1 VLYIGFTGKG
11 VSYFVINYVQSPC
24 CVVCFFFLKHPVVL
38 CCRPAAFAVWLCDLE
53 LDVIVE
59 DFGVC

>member
-1 VLYIGFTGKG
+1 MCRVPVVLCVFFFET
-11 VSYFVINYVQSPC
+11 PC
-24 CVVCFFFLKHPVVL
+24 CVVLP
-38 CCRPAAFAVWLCDLE
+38 AFAVWLCDLE